1 MLFHFT
7 KPITLLGGLVL
18 SAIIGGC
25 GTAQPKFSIEP
36 QERSIPKITGVRIIV
51 SDYMRR
57 STPHIAV
64 DGFAVL
70 PYDSTVPDFD
80 KLVFSRL
87 ASNFTNTDPLNNK
100 ELEVAVLEASLY
112 VEHRTS
118 DKIPF
123 ASIVSAL
130 SARKYKCHIEANF
143 KYNGTSVRKQFTAYD
158 EAGAW
163 WSDLETEHKK
173 HLIENCLDV
182 IINDVNEHV
191 VQLIQGT

>member
-1 MLFHFT
+1 MFFNFT
-7 KPITLLGGLVL
+7 KPVTLLCILIF
-18 SAIIGGC
+18 SALINGC
-25 GTAQPKFSIEP
+25 GTAQPKFSVEP
-36 QERSIPKITGVRIIV
+36 QERGISKFTGVRIIV

-57 STPHIAV
+57 STPHVAV

-80 KLVFSRL
+80 KLIFSRL
-87 ASNFTNTDPLNNK
+87 ASKLTNTDQLNNK

-112 VEHRTS
+112 VEHRTA

-130 SARKYKCHIEANF
+130 SARKYKCHLEANF
-143 KYNGTSVRKQFTAYD
+143 KYNGTSARKQFTVHD
-158 EAGAW
+158 EADAW

-173 HLIENCLDV
+173 RLIENCLDV